1 VRGTVLAA
9 AGRGDEARSAYQA
22 ALDRFER
29 KGNVVAAARIR
40 ARLEHVGSG

>member
-1 VRGTVLAA
+1 VAFG
-9 AGRGDEARSAYQA
+9 E

-40 ARLEHVGSG
+40 ARLEHKGSDGSV